1 MRYSNE
7 PLLWA
12 LFSAGGMILAL
23 LLPVLIVLTGFVLPA
38 EEIEFSRLDA
48 LLGNILVQLAVLV
61 FAFLTL
67 MHWANRFRHTLV
79 DMGAK
84 PLAAPIGVLSYL
96 VAIACTV
103 AAAIIVL
110 G

>member
-7 PLLWA
+7 PFFWA
-12 LFSAGGMILAL
+12 LFSAGGMVLAL

-38 EEIEFSRLDA
+38 EGIEFSRLDS
-48 LLGNILVQLAVLV
+48 LFGNVLVRLAVLV

-67 MHWANRFRHTLV
+67 MHWANRFRHTVV
-79 DMGAK
+79 DMGGASV
-84 PLAAPIGVLSYL
+84 GVLSYL
-96 VAIACTV
+96 VAVGGTV
-103 AAAIIVL
+103 AAAILLL

>member
-7 PLLWA
+7 PFFWA
-12 LFSAGGMILAL
+12 LFSAGGMGLAL

-38 EEIEFSRLDA
+38 EEIEFSRLDS
-48 LLGNILVQLAVLV
+48 LFGNVLVRLAVLV

-67 MHWANRFRHTLV
+67 MHWANRFRHTVV
-79 DMGAK
+79 DMGGASV
-84 PLAAPIGVLSYL
+84 GVLSYL
-96 VAIACTV
+96 VAVGGTV
-103 AAAIIVL
+103 AAAILLL

>member
-7 PLLWA
+7 PFFWA
-12 LFSAGGMILAL
+12 LFSAGGMLLAL

-48 LLGNILVQLAVLV
+48 LLGNVLVRLAVLV
-61 FAFLTL
+61 FVFLTL
-67 MHWANRFRHTLV
+67 MHWANRFRHTVV
-79 DMGAK
+79 DMGGASV
-84 PLAAPIGVLSYL
+84 GVLSYL
-96 VAIACTV
+96 IAVAGTV
-103 AAAIIVL
+103 AAAVILL